1 MNYFVDFFR
10 RGDVARDVKLL
21 AARGALAPS
30 AAEQLALLV
39 LLTEDPDPD
48 VSGMAMATLDMIPPA
63 SIAAFIGR
71 PDVSDAVR
79 SFYAARGIAP
89 SADPAAARAGDEPA
103 SPDVESGPEDED
115 EGSTLTRIGRMNV
128 SQRIKLAMKGSR
140 EERAIL
146 IRDPNRIVAVA
157 VLSSPKLSDTEVE
170 GIARMGSVSE
180 DVLRM
185 IAHTRAW
192 VKNYPV
198 VLALTR
204 NAKTPVGISMNLL
217 SRLNERDLRLVSQ
230 DRNVPEVLRITARK
244 KIVLDK

>member
-1 MNYFVDFFR
+1 MSYFVDFFR
-10 RGDVARDVKLL
+10 RSDVARDVKLL
-21 AARGALAPS
+21 AARGALAPR

-39 LLTEDPDPD
+39 LLAEDPDPD
-48 VSGMAMATLDMIPPA
+48 VSGMAVATLDMIPPA

-71 PDVSDAVR
+71 PEVADAVR
-79 SFYAARGIAP
+79 SFFGARGIAP
-89 SADPAAARAGDEPA
+89 SEPAAPPPGDEA
-103 SPDVESGPEDED
+103 KPDVEPGPEGED
-115 EGSTLTRIGRMNV
+115 EGSTLTRIARMNV

-140 EERAIL
+140 EERALL
-146 IRDPNRIVAVA
+146 IRDPNKIVAVA
-157 VLSSPKLSDTEVE
+157 VLSSPKLSDSEVE
-170 GIARMGSVSE
+170 GIAKMGSVSE

-230 DRNVPEVLRITARK
+230 DRNVPEVLRVTARK